1 MAIAS
6 LVLALAAVGMA
17 VAGLGYA
24 RRSARSSA
32 GSAEAARRSADA
44 AADVA
49 RIERERR
56 HEERRPRLS
65 GHVENVDGS
74 WRRLWVVLES
84 AEPLTGLEVALRPG
98 QRAEF
103 GPGMHGVAG
112 GPGRE
117 ALSAFACDARGDPAG
132 LTMYERA
139 VWTIYVAPEHADP
152 LLLDATCHG
161 GPGERWDHVL
171 IEARTEP
178 GAATPAV

>member
-6 LVLALAAVGMA
+6 FVLALAAVGMA
-17 VAGLGYA
+17 LAGLGYT

-49 RIERERR
+49 SIERERR
-56 HEERRPRLS
+56 HQERRPRLS
-65 GHVENVDGS
+65 GHVENIDGS

-84 AEPLTGLEVALRPG
+84 VEPLTGLEVALRPG

-112 GPGRE
+112 APGRE
-117 ALSAFACDARGDPAG
+117 ALSAFACDAHGNPAG
-132 LTMYERA
+132 LTMHERA

-152 LLLDATCHG
+152 LMLDATGHG
-161 GPGERWDHVL
+161 EHGERWDHVL